1 MIVSGVERTMCSD
14 VEEDAKD
21 WTFCRR
27 RSDAAVVV
35 VDDDV

>member
-1 MIVSGVERTMCSD
+1 MIVSGVERTMWSD

-27 RSDAAVVV
+27 RSDAVAVVV
-35 VDDDV
+35 VDDV

>member
-1 MIVSGVERTMCSD
+1 MIVSGVERTMWSD

-21 WTFCRR
+21 CTFCRR

-35 VDDDV
+35 DDV